1 MRRVPCVHTWV
12 HMHVKFHT
20 HQFEIFFAFFNIF
33 QFVVVDVTVMVVA
46 VSFVATVT
54 SYFQLHR
61 FIVYGLMSSTYK
73 VYILL
78 EIAYDSELL
87 DSLDSCLLI
96 IIINFVV
103 GQ

>member
-1 MRRVPCVHTWV
+1 MKFFRV
-12 HMHVKFHT
+12 F
-20 HQFEIFFAFFNIF
+20 QYF
-33 QFVVVDVTVMVVA
+33 QFVVVVVTVMVVA

-54 SYFQLHR
+54 SYLSTPPFHH
-61 FIVYGLMSSTYK
+61 GLMSSYYK